1 MYTPCIPHLCYCLL
15 ADIAAMAVLL
25 YSLLQLDLCLPYM
38 HRDTIL
44 HPNLCLTCCFISYFL
59 KNQRR
64 ITTLLQL
71 NPTTEI
77 TAAVFFCFM
86 AIELNLI
93 RMLHSLHSH
102 LNLVRVADLDIIL
115 FHWVISNGVCG
126 FQLHCP
132 QLFSVV
138 KSHLPPTTEHISKKT
153 IATLLLSPLIRTL
166 FLALGFTRTAMGDL
180 LPSSDCIILSALR
193 CE

>member
-1 MYTPCIPHLCYCLL
+1 
-15 ADIAAMAVLL
+15 
-25 YSLLQLDLCLPYM
+25 M
-38 HRDTIL
+38 HRGIIL
-44 HPNLCLTCCFISYFL
+44 HPNLCLTCCFISFVL

-71 NPTTEI
+71 NPTTAT

-86 AIELNLI
+86 AIELSLI
-93 RMLHSLHSH
+93 RMLHSAQSH

-115 FHWVISNGVCG
+115 FHCVISNGVCG

-132 QLFSVV
+132 QLFSMV
-138 KSHLPPTTEHISKKT
+138 KSHLPPTTEHISKKQ
-153 IATLLLSPLIRTL
+153 LQPCCCLSDSDFI
-166 FLALGFTRTAMGDL
+166 FSFGFYSAMGDL